1 MLILLNAAG
10 SDGVRS
16 IAGEGSAE
24 DFQRLVPAL
33 AGREIAGDRL
43 LEMMI
48 GQSGIG
54 AEQGE
59 QLGFAQPSIPNRN
72 KIALQTRQ
80 IETPPMQSSLASSRD
95 G

>member
-1 MLILLNAAG
+1 MLILLNAA

-16 IAGEGSAE
+16 IAGESSAE
-24 DFQRLVPAL
+24 DFQGLVPAL

-48 GQSGIG
+48 GQCGIG

-72 KIALQTRQ
+72 KIA
-80 IETPPMQSSLASSRD
+80 P
-95 G
+95 